1 MNGTTLHWH
10 LFVEGVTYNFQ
21 VIIRLSQLGVNA
33 DNVSVQ
39 AAGDDEDSLL
49 GFDLRSDG
57 SGHKWV
63 PFPFKCHV
71 IVNLFLACLS
81 CSLSWFLYP
90 HPFIP
95 LVGVVNLRR

>member
-1 MNGTTLHWH
+1 
-10 LFVEGVTYNFQ
+10 
-21 VIIRLSQLGVNA
+21 VNA
-33 DNVSVQ
+33 NNVSIQ

-71 IVNLFLACLS
+71 IVITYSLRVFPVHFLGSCIHILLS
-81 CSLSWFLYP
+81 L
-90 HPFIP
+90 
-95 LVGVVNLRR
+95 LVGVVNLRT